1 VLDRAAAARVRVLV
15 LDVDGVLTDNAVYLG
30 LVAGART
37 EYKRFDI
44 QDGLGFALL
53 RLAGI
58 PVAVVSGRPSD
69 ATALRMR
76 ELGIDDVVQDPAAR
90 KLPALRALL
99 ARRGLEWAEICY
111 VGDDLADVPVMRRCG
126 VPIAVANAVD
136 EVKALA
142 AYVTAR
148 RGGEGA
154 VREAIEMLLRARGEW
169 DGAVRRYL
177 HERGDDDVA

>member
-1 VLDRAAAARVRVLV
+1 
-15 LDVDGVLTDNAVYLG
+15 
-30 LVAGART
+30 
-37 EYKRFDI
+37 
-44 QDGLGFALL
+44 
-53 RLAGI
+53 
-58 PVAVVSGRPSD
+58 
-69 ATALRMR
+69 
-76 ELGIDDVVQDPAAR
+76 
-90 KLPALRALL
+90 
-99 ARRGLEWAEICY
+99 
-111 VGDDLADVPVMRRCG
+111 
-126 VPIAVANAVD
+126 VD